1 MQRSAFALGIAAA
14 LVFSGF
20 TRAGFALADEV
31 RKIEVAYPD
40 LDLSQPAAASTLFS
54 RIQRAAY
61 SVCEVN
67 TVPNPQ
73 ALILQHRCMAKAV
86 DEAVHRVDNPNL
98 TAVYLAKAGKR
109 AMVASN
115 R

>member
-1 MQRSAFALGIAAA
+1 MQRFTFALGIAAA
-14 LVFSGF
+14 VVFSGF
-20 TRAGFALADEV
+20 AQATDV
-31 RKIEVAYPD
+31 RKIEISYSD
-40 LDLSQPAAASTLFS
+40 LDLSKTEAAGTLFS

-61 SVCEVN
+61 AVCEVN

-73 ALILQHRCMAKAV
+73 ARLLQHKCMARAV
-86 DEAVHRVDNPNL
+86 DEAVRSVDNPNL

-109 AMVASN
+109 SMVASS

>member
-1 MQRSAFALGIAAA
+1 MQRFTLGIAAA

-20 TRAGFALADEV
+20 AHADEV
-31 RKIEVAYPD
+31 RKIEIGYSD
-40 LDLSQPAAASTLFS
+40 LDLARSEQASTLYA
-54 RIQRAAY
+54 RIEHAAS

-67 TVPNPQ
+67 TVPQPRKLVLEHQ
-73 ALILQHRCMAKAV
+73 CIRKAV

-98 TAVYLAKAGKR
+98 TAIYLAKAGRR
-109 AMVASN
+109 AMVASS